1 MSLRPGPLAPTVL
14 SLALLSLL
22 AVSAPVRAAESLVLD
37 YRNAAFRDADPAPA
51 AKARER
57 IAKALTAAPAD
68 VKQSLKGGFAV
79 LGEAKGAISG
89 KGEETAYLLS
99 PRRPVTSDPSPEQRQ
114 VVAVL
119 AGDKLVGAYLLPE
132 TGYARL
138 VGTVPAPDGAGRDL
152 LLEGS
157 FMNMGQT
164 VTALDA
170 VRLGPGETA
179 SVRQSL
185 KDVYVDGCDNPI
197 GPKSRKAA
205 LVTVD
210 GTSGAMT
217 PAWEDLSCEG
227 GGR

>member
-1 MSLRPGPLAPTVL
+1 MHIRTSVLA
-14 SLALLSLL
+14 ALCLL
-22 AVSAPVRAAESLVLD
+22 AVGVPAMAAESVTLD
-37 YRNAAFRDADPAPA
+37 YRSAAFRDADPAIP
-51 AKARER
+51 AKAKER
-57 IAKALTAAPAD
+57 IARALATAPAD
-68 VKQSLKGGFAV
+68 VKLALKSGFAV
-79 LGEAKGAISG
+79 LGEAKGPITGG
-89 KGEETAYLLS
+89 KGEDTAYLLS
-99 PRRPVTSDPSPEQRQ
+99 PRRPVSAEPSPDQRQ

-119 AGDKLVGAYLLPE
+119 SGDKLAGAYLLPE

-138 VGTVPAPDGAGRDL
+138 VGTAPAPDSSGRDL

-164 VTALDA
+164 VTALDT
-170 VRLGPGETA
+170 VRLGPGEAA

-185 KDVYVDGCDNPI
+185 KDVYVDGCDNPT
-197 GPKSRKAA
+197 GPKARKAA

-210 GTSGAMT
+210 GATGTLT